1 MPMQQLKSG
10 WSITITL
17 NERLLLFVFKDNE
30 KWTVEINFGT
40 VVDIQWALLQTT
52 ASTIAQP

>member
-1 MPMQQLKSG
+1 MPMQQLKIG
-10 WSITITL
+10 WSVTITL
-17 NERLLLFVFKDNE
+17 NERLLLFVFTDNE
-30 KWTVEINFGT
+30 KWTVGINFGT